1 MQETH
6 GQSPLE
12 SRIVRVLMPEGRTDR
27 GVLLLHEDSH
37 GNDDVGLTLQ
47 FDNDTVERWSG
58 SFWSC
63 LQQIRV
69 ELEAR
74 EMKLVCYGTSRNVH
88 PSGMQ
93 LVAETAG
100 SSSKPVADPSDTA
113 AQWPRRWLVQFLDQL
128 WRRWFIAGDKGR
140 LIGHIG

>member
-1 MQETH
+1 
-6 GQSPLE
+6 
-12 SRIVRVLMPEGRTDR
+12 MPEGRTDR

-93 LVAETAG
+93 LGMGAGGMAYKLTMGKPARSDSVVSIFDTGDDVEPVSIAEQE
-100 SSSKPVADPSDTA
+100 SFYR
-113 AQWPRRWLVQFLDQL
+113 QWLKSLQRT
-128 WRRWFIAGDKGR
+128 
-140 LIGHIG
+140 